1 MSRIADSRPDY
12 PFEYDFD
19 PVTDCFCCH
28 KEIPVGSMDS
38 FCSPECDAQYIKQQ
52 NDDADAYAASLE
64 ADKKLAA
71 QYEILRYSYDRQDN
85 GKYDF

>member
-1 MSRIADSRPDY
+1 MGRPEY
-12 PFEYDFD
+12 PPEYDFD
-19 PVTDCFCCH
+19 PVTDCFACY

-38 FCSPECDAQYIKQQ
+38 FCSDECEFSYINKQ
-52 NDDADAYAASLE
+52 NEDVDDYVASLE